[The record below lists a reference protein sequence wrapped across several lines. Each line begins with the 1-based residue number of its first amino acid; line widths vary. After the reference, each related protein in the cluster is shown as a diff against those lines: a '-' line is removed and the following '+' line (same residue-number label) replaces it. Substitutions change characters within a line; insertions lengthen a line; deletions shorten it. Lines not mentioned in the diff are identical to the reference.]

1 MLAPLLLTYGLLPG
15 VSAVFKVTVEFDGYL
30 PLLGGKEGTAVVR
43 MTVPVRGVPDKDL
56 AKLSAQSEIMS
67 FSISLNGAELPF
79 TAENVRGF
87 FPKSTVRFL
96 PYGKFLETDAPAK
109 KLPVRL
115 PGLDPQRFADI
126 TFLPLEFPPAGIQAG
141 TTYRFEKPFSG
152 QKVTYSATPAKI
164 DEEAVTVKIALA
176 QEDEAGSLTGE
187 GAATFD
193 RARGVFRLVEVSA
206 DSVSKE
212 SATVNRHLKTKLKIE
227 LVEPK

>member
-1 MLAPLLLTYGLLPG
+1 MLAPLLLAYGLLPG

-43 MTVPVRGVPDKDL
+43 MTVPVQGVADKDP
-56 AKLSAQSEIMS
+56 AKLSAQSEIET

-79 TAENVRGF
+79 TAQNVRGF

-96 PYGKFLETDAPAK
+96 PYGKFLETDAPVK

-126 TFLPLEFPPAGIQAG
+126 TFLPLEFPPGGIEIG
-141 TTYRFEKPFSG
+141 TAYRFEKPFSG
-152 QKVTYSATPAKI
+152 QKVTYSATPVKI
-164 DEEAVTVKIALA
+164 DEKALNLKIALS

-206 DSVSKE
+206 DSVTKD
-212 SATVNRHLKTKLKIE
+212 SATVTRHLKTKLKIE